1 MGLINWFNLFIQN
14 FFVDLSFLLILLL
27 ICINGFFFFYSRFRL
42 SNILSNWCYILN
54 ILIYLYFFISS
65 LHIFVYFNFSQNLF
79 ISTYSD
85 LLLPVSDKINQ
96 VYAITF
102 ISDCLGSY
110 SNLFFFN
117 LFQSLSYIDAPSIL
131 FIILLAF
138 LSVTCT
144 VTHVYQN
151 LQLILM
157 KVIHHNSSNIHI
169 ANSINSKGD
178 LIKTDIDLFS
188 NRNFSFLLKLAFMYL
203 SSFVFFSTDNLLIL
217 YISFEASMLPLFFM
231 IGNFGS
237 RVNKIK
243 AAYLLFFFTLG
254 GSVFFLAALTILYN
268 YTGSFNIFYLIKFP
282 FSIYIEKLIWFL
294 LFIPFATKV
303 PIVPVHIWLPE
314 AHVEASTEGSVL
326 LAGIMLKLGLLAIVK
341 FLLPIWPHASVFFTP
356 MVYTLALISII
367 FISFN
372 IFLQLDLKKI
382 IAYSSII
389 HMNYAL
395 LGIFSKS
402 VLGLHGAIYL
412 MFTHGIISSG
422 LFVVIGFLYSRFHT
436 RLLSYYQGL
445 CSAFPTLSSIFFIL
459 LLGNAAIP
467 GTGGFVGEILIF
479 FAIFDSNFI
488 VALFSLFAPL
498 SGAIVSIILF
508 VRIFFGSGN
517 IAILNKFTTL
527 NNSFSDKLNTVHVV
541 TYPLISSEY
550 SVLVSYIFF
559 TIHTGIFSSM
569 YLARLEPSVIF
580 YLSAFN

>member
-1 MGLINWFNLFIQN
+1 MTMFTSWFNFFIQI
-14 FFVDLSFLLILLL
+14 FFVDLSCLLIFLL
-27 ICINGFFFFYSRFRL
+27 ICINGFFFFYSKFKF
-42 SNILSNWCYILN
+42 SNLFSNWCYIIN
-54 ILIYLYFFISS
+54 ILVYIFFFLSS
-65 LHIFVYFNFSQNLF
+65 LHLFIHFNFSQNLF
-79 ISTYSD
+79 LSSHSNLFVYKNGYLINIIAFIHTYM
-85 LLLPVSDKINQ
+85 
-96 VYAITF
+96 
-102 ISDCLGSY
+102 GEY
-110 SNLFFFN
+110 SNLFFFS
-117 LFQSLSYIDAPSIL
+117 FFKSLSYIDAPSLL

-138 LSVTCT
+138 LSVTCSI
-144 VTHVYQN
+144 THVYQG
-151 LQLILM
+151 LQLMLM
-157 KVIHHNSSNIHI
+157 KVIHHNGSNVHISS
-169 ANSINSKGD
+169 SKN
-178 LIKTDIDLFS
+178 LEFESYNYLNLLS
-188 NRNFSFLLKLAFMYL
+188 NRNFSFLLKLSFMYI
-203 SSFVFFSTDNLLIL
+203 SSFIFFSTDNLLIL

-231 IGNFGS
+231 IGSFGS

-254 GSVFFLAALTILYN
+254 GSVFFLAALTILYS
-268 YTGSFNIFYLIKFP
+268 YAGSFNIFYLIKFP
-282 FSIYIEKLIWFL
+282 FNLYIEKLIWFF

-326 LAGIMLKLGLLAIVK
+326 LAGIMLKLGLLAIIK
-341 FLLPIWPHASVFFTP
+341 FLIPIWPHASVFFTP

>member
-1 MGLINWFNLFIQN
+1 MTMFTSWFNFFIQI
-14 FFVDLSFLLILLL
+14 FFVDLSCLLIFLL
-27 ICINGFFFFYSRFRL
+27 ICINGFFFFYSKFKF
-42 SNILSNWCYILN
+42 SNLFSNWCYIIN
-54 ILIYLYFFISS
+54 ILVYIFFFLSS
-65 LHIFVYFNFSQNLF
+65 LHLFIHFNFSQNLF
-79 ISTYSD
+79 LSSHSNLFVYKNGYLINIIAFIHTYM
-85 LLLPVSDKINQ
+85 
-96 VYAITF
+96 
-102 ISDCLGSY
+102 GEY
-110 SNLFFFN
+110 SNLFFFS
-117 LFQSLSYIDAPSIL
+117 FFKSLSYIDAPSLL

-138 LSVTCT
+138 LSVTCSI
-144 VTHVYQN
+144 THVYQG
-151 LQLILM
+151 LQLMLM
-157 KVIHHNSSNIHI
+157 KVIHHNGSNVHISS
-169 ANSINSKGD
+169 SKN
-178 LIKTDIDLFS
+178 LEFESYNYLNLLS
-188 NRNFSFLLKLAFMYL
+188 NRNFSFLLKLSFMYI
-203 SSFVFFSTDNLLIL
+203 SSFIFFSTDNLLIL

-231 IGNFGS
+231 IGSFGS

-254 GSVFFLAALTILYN
+254 GSVFFLAALTILYS
-268 YTGSFNIFYLIKFP
+268 YAGSFNIFYLIKFP
-282 FSIYIEKLIWFL
+282 FNLYIEKLIWFF

-326 LAGIMLKLGLLAIVK
+326 LAGIMLKLGLLAIIK
-341 FLLPIWPHASVFFTP
+341 FLIPIWPHASVFFTP

-402 VLGLHGAIYL
+402 VLGLHRAIYL